1 MQPFIAFLFLIYES
15 EQQKTSTYLF
25 NAMVKI
31 TETELI
37 KGCKKNNPKVQRQLY
52 EMYSGR
58 MLAICRR
65 YIKHT
70 DEAEEIMVNG
80 FLKVFDKI
88 EQFKS
93 EGSFEG
99 WIKKIMVFEA
109 LNHLRKQ
116 KMVFVEIEAAQYNEN
131 IDYSN
136 AQTHLEVQDLM
147 NLLDE
152 LPAGYRTVFNLYAI
166 EGYSHQEIA
175 EMLQIS
181 ESTSKSQLSRARV
194 HLQKKVGDLNEN
206 LKLQYGK

>member
-1 MQPFIAFLFLIYES
+1 MPKIAED
-15 EQQKTSTYLF
+15 
-25 NAMVKI
+25 
-31 TETELI
+31 ELI
-37 KGCKKNNPKVQRQLY
+37 KGCKKNNPKIQRQLY

-80 FLKVFDKI
+80 FLKIFEKI
-88 EQFKS
+88 DQFRG

-99 WIKKIMVFEA
+99 WMKRIMVFEA

-116 KMVFVEIEAAQYNEN
+116 KMVFVEIETAQYNEN
-131 IDYSN
+131 IDYTN
-136 AQTHLEVQDLM
+136 AQSQLEVQDLM

-166 EGYSHQEIA
+166 EGYSHQEIG

-194 HLQKKVGDLNEN
+194 HLQKKVLELNEN
-206 LKLQYGK
+206 LNLQNGK